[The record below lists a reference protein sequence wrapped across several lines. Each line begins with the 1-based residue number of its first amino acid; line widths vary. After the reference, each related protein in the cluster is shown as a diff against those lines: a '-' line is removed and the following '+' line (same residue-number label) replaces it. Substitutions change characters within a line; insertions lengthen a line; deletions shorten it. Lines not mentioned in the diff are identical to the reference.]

1 VRTIARTAAVAW
13 LLVLAPIELATALA
27 RLMSAPAHAPGIV
40 AATLVALRVLVTAGG
55 LMIGRQLA
63 AGTPGVRPAAV
74 AWAAADLGTLAL
86 VLASGSL
93 PSNRMPGDA
102 PIVWMVYAFAA
113 VVVITAAS
121 PSPQPGRKS

>member
-1 VRTIARTAAVAW
+1 MVW
-13 LLVLAPIELATALA
+13 LLVLAPIELATTMAGLI
-27 RLMSAPAHAPGIV
+27 SAPASPLGLV
-40 AATLVALRVLVTAGG
+40 AATLLAMRVLVTAGG
-55 LMIGRQLA
+55 LMLGRRIA
-63 AGTPGVRPAAV
+63 AAAPDIRPV
-74 AWAAADLGTLAL
+74 ALLWAAADLGTLAL
-86 VLASGSL
+86 VLASGTL